1 MGRQFDEAEED
12 WLPTVE
18 LAQLNREKE
27 LFQIEDT
34 IYTEKILKE
43 ASPIAAKRLIQ
54 IAKTHPDANTALRA
68 ITQILDRTGGK
79 PTVRQEIKTN
89 SGTMNLMDDVM
100 QQVEELLA
108 GN

>member
-27 LFQIEDT
+27 LFQFEDN
-34 IYTEKILKE
+34 IYTEKILND
-43 ASPIAAKRLIQ
+43 ASHIASKILFQ

-68 ITQILDRTGGK
+68 ITQILDRTMGK